1 MIDLRRCLP
10 PRGSISLSY
19 FICFIILWDWYD
31 ERSIR
36 IKKFVQRLTLMI
48 IINSL
53 RTLLIPY
60 MHLTIALRCCLTKK
74 KMNCLYSI
82 SIINL
87 NMMSA
92 PQGQHV
98 DKPDS
103 IEWQTSTSIWMII
116 FVHPIFFVF
125 VSYSIIHIHIYI
137 YLFQVSVKINQKR
150 KSWIDRSIVS
160 LYCHHFLL
168 YMYALGAT
176 K

>member
-10 PRGSISLSY
+10 PRGSNSLSY

-31 ERSIR
+31 GQSIR
-36 IKKFVQRLTLMI
+36 IEKFEQRLTLMI

-60 MHLTIALRCCLTKK
+60 MHLTIALPCCLTKK

-92 PQGQHV
+92 PQGHQA

-103 IEWQTSTSIWMII
+103 NEWQTSTSIVNDHFCPSHFLRLCLILNHS
-116 FVHPIFFVF
+116 HP
-125 VSYSIIHIHIYI
+125 YI

-168 YMYALGAT
+168 YMYVLGAT